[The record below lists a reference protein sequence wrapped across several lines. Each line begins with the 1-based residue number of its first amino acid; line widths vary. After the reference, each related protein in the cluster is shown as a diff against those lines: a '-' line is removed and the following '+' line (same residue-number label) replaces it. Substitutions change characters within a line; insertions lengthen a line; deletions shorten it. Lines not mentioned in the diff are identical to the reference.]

1 MENHKIRFKFQ
12 KINEFKYLSHLE
24 TVRLMIFAARRA
36 KIPIKYSEG
45 FSPNPKLNFSFPV
58 PVGLASFAEYADM
71 EVCEKIDTE
80 RFITDLNN
88 NLGDGFKIL
97 EALFHKEKLPS
108 LMADIAIIKYVFKLY
123 FKNKSLTDDYRKE
136 IIRMKEEQK
145 SVWMDEF
152 KESEADADIVYLN
165 IFGYT
170 KLLNNNNIFKF
181 NDFLINLKILSNNK
195 NVDIM
200 DFFKEEAYVIRGDIL
215 KTPMN
220 IV

>member
-1 MENHKIRFKFQ
+1 MENYKIRFKFQ

-24 TVRLMIFAARRA
+24 SVRLIILAARRA
-36 KIPIKYSEG
+36 KIPVKYSEG
-45 FSPNPKLNFSFPV
+45 FNPNPKLNFSFPV

-71 EVCEKIDTE
+71 EVCEKIDINE
-80 RFITDLNN
+80 FKIALNN
-88 NLGDGFKIL
+88 NLGSGFNIL
-97 EALFHKEKLPS
+97 EAIFHKEKMPS
-108 LMADIAIIKYVFKLY
+108 LMADIAIIKYVFKLH
-123 FKNKSLTDDYRKE
+123 FNDLSLLDDYKNEIGNIKKE
-136 IIRMKEEQK
+136 IK
-145 SVWMDEF
+145 SVWKNRF
-152 KESEADADIVYLN
+152 KVLEGNPDIVNLT

-215 KTPMN
+215 KTPMD